1 MPHTPA
7 SSTSAAAPASFI
19 DSPHAAWRLLTTLG
33 LVVLGNSSM
42 YVVSVVLPAV
52 QAEFGVGRADA
63 SLPYTLM
70 MVCLGLGGLWTG
82 RLADKHGLMPVLCV
96 GAVAVC
102 GGFVWAGLSGSIWGF
117 GLAHGLMGLIGASAT
132 FAPLMADTALW
143 WNKRRGIAVAICAS
157 GNYIAGAL
165 WPPIVQHGIE
175 AIGWRHTYVLMG
187 LVCGVGMLLL
197 AVRMRQRAPLVLM
210 DVSAPA
216 ASEPTLASAASSAP
230 SPLAG
235 GAAAGVA
242 AAAPSSLSLSL
253 SSSSAATAAPA
264 PSVPSAV
271 DRSRPFGLR
280 PVHAQ
285 LLLCVAGVACCVA
298 MAMPQVH
305 IVAYCTDLGFG
316 AARGAEML
324 SLMLACGIV
333 SRLVSGVICDR
344 IGGVRTLLLGSAL
357 QGVGLMLFL
366 PFDGMV
372 PLYVISA
379 MFGLFQGGIV
389 PAYAIIIRE
398 YFAPQEAGA
407 RVGAVIMATLIGM
420 ALGGWMSGWIFDV
433 TGSYQ
438 AAFINGMGWNLLNLS
453 IVGWLYWRVRQQ
465 SAVTPR
471 PQRSPG

>member
-1 MPHTPA
+1 MP
-7 SSTSAAAPASFI
+7 STSSSLSPAAPASLI
-19 DSPHAAWRLLTTLG
+19 DSRTAAWRLLTTLG

-70 MVCLGLGGLWTG
+70 MVCLGLGGIWTG
-82 RLADKHGLMPVLCV
+82 RMADRQGLMPVLCV

-102 GGFVWAGLSGSIWGF
+102 GGYVWAGLSGSIWGF
-117 GLAHGLMGLIGASAT
+117 GLAHGLMGLVGASAT

-165 WPPIVQHGIE
+165 WPPIVQRGIDTL
-175 AIGWRHTYVLMG
+175 GWRSTYMLLG

-197 AVRMRQRAPLVLM
+197 ALRMRQRAPMV
-210 DVSAPA
+210 A
-216 ASEPTLASAASSAP
+216 ADTP
-230 SPLAG
+230 
-235 GAAAGVA
+235 
-242 AAAPSSLSLSL
+242 AAAPSLS
-253 SSSSAATAAPA
+253 AP
-264 PSVPSAV
+264 

-280 PVHAQ
+280 PLHAQ

-357 QGVGLMLFL
+357 QGVGLALFL
-366 PFDGMV
+366 PFDGLV
-372 PLYVISA
+372 PLYVVSA
-379 MFGLFQGGIV
+379 MFGLFQGGLV
-389 PAYAIIIRE
+389 PAYAIIVRE

-407 RVGAVIMATLIGM
+407 RVGAVIMATLVGM

-438 AAFINGMGWNLLNLS
+438 AAFLNGMGWNLLNLC
-453 IVGWLYWRVRQQ
+453 IVGGLYWRVR
-465 SAVTPR
+465 R
-471 PQRSPG
+471 PGAAPIRL

>member
-1 MPHTPA
+1 MCCKLRRRNIKPNWSLALIHKAYAAIKTIPHCIAQRHNPPTLAQALSVPAAPWSKLPRMPNTPA
-7 SSTSAAAPASFI
+7 STSTAAPASLI
-19 DSPHAAWRLLTTLG
+19 DSPQAAWRLLTTLG

-82 RLADKHGLMPVLCV
+82 RMADRHGLMPVLCV
-96 GAVAVC
+96 GAVGVC

-117 GLAHGLMGLIGASAT
+117 GLAHGLMGLVGASAT
-132 FAPLMADTALW
+132 FAPLLADTALW

-197 AVRMRQRAPLVLM
+197 ALRMRQRAPLVLM

-298 MAMPQVH
+298 MAMPH
-305 IVAYCTDLGFG
+305 
-316 AARGAEML
+316 
-324 SLMLACGIV
+324 
-333 SRLVSGVICDR
+333 GVIES
-344 IGGVRTLLLGSAL
+344 VN
-357 QGVGLMLFL
+357 
-366 PFDGMV
+366 
-372 PLYVISA
+372 
-379 MFGLFQGGIV
+379 GI
-389 PAYAIIIRE
+389 
-398 YFAPQEAGA
+398 
-407 RVGAVIMATLIGM
+407 
-420 ALGGWMSGWIFDV
+420 
-433 TGSYQ
+433 
-438 AAFINGMGWNLLNLS
+438 
-453 IVGWLYWRVRQQ
+453 
-465 SAVTPR
+465 
-471 PQRSPG
+471 